1 MARNVRKVYHLLG
14 DYRSLVLDC
23 EDSNLLMSYD
33 TFVCEVKKSS
43 RDIILSPKW
52 NTSRHTCQ
60 SIISFLHSLG
70 FCIGCKKD
78 LDKRIDLNSNINI
91 REISI

>member
-14 DYRSLVLDC
+14 DYRSVVLDC
-23 EDSNLLMSYD
+23 ENSTLLMSYD

-43 RDIILSPKW
+43 RDIIVSPSW
-52 NTSRHTCQ
+52 NISRHTCQ

-70 FCIGCKKD
+70 FCVCCKKD
-78 LDKRIDLNSNINI
+78 LEKLIELNSIEI